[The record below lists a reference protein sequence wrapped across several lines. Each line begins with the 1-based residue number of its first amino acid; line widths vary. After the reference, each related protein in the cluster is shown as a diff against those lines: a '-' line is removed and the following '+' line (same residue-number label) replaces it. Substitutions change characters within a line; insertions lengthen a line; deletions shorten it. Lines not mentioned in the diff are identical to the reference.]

1 MSNDISDGVKIG
13 LLAFSMVLVCANC
26 LLIFNTAKRPV
37 DQVLTQHEHSVDMA
51 DLQTIN
57 DVTSEGTIT
66 GANFFT
72 FLSQYGNEI
81 AGVMYNGTYYG
92 PHKNIAGYD
101 LKTIDDLKTCI
112 SKNGY
117 DKTYTI
123 TKNKVVGNYTAE
135 DIFIALG
142 DM

>member
-1 MSNDISDGVKIG
+1 MGNDISDAAKIG

-26 LLIFNTAKRPV
+26 LLVFNTAKRPV

-81 AGVMYNGTYYG
+81 AGVVYNGTYYG
-92 PHKNIAGYD
+92 PHKNVAQQTKSIED
-101 LKTIDDLKTCI
+101 LKTTI
-112 SKNGY
+112 SQNGY
-117 DKTYTI
+117 EKTYTI
-123 TKNKVVGNYTAE
+123 TKSKAQGNYTAE